1 MATATLGNVEAL
13 SFLKARSEVLAR
25 VRAARITPQVE
36 ILPLEQAGGRVLAE
50 PAFADRDY
58 PPEPRSMRDGF
69 AVRAA
74 DLPGTFT
81 IVGEVRAG
89 QPVNC
94 RVEPGEAVEIMTG
107 ASVPDGAD
115 TVVMIEHVTVNGD
128 QVEIPKALEMGAN
141 VNPQGRDAMAG
152 ALILNPGTRLGYAEI
167 ALLASIG
174 QAEVSV
180 YKRPRVAILA
190 TGDELVELEAEP
202 EPHQIRN
209 SNSWSLAAQVMR
221 AGGEAVILP
230 VAADELETT
239 KSLIAEGLECD
250 LLLLSGGVSAGKYDL
265 VETALQSFGAQM
277 HFDRVLIQPGQPCV
291 FGQARGTFFF
301 GLPGNPASTMVCF
314 EIFARAALELLG
326 GIVEPALA
334 VTGARLKAPFR
345 QKTGLTRFL
354 PARLDAE
361 GLLTPVGWSGSGD
374 IAALTRANVYLV
386 SDPEKPEYAAGE
398 WIGVMAR

>member
-1 MATATLGNVEAL
+1 MAAATLGIVEAL

-25 VRAARITPQVE
+25 VRAARVTPHME
-36 ILPLEQAGGRVLAE
+36 FLPLEQATGRVLAE

-89 QPVNC
+89 QSSDC

-107 ASVPDGAD
+107 ASVPEGAD
-115 TVVMIEHVTVNGD
+115 TVVMVEHTTVAGD
-128 QVEIPKALEMGAN
+128 RVDVPKALEMGAN
-141 VNPQGRDAMAG
+141 VNPQGRDAVAG
-152 ALILNPGTRLGYAEI
+152 ALILRPGIRLGYAEI

-174 QAEVSV
+174 QAEVAV

-190 TGDELVELEAEP
+190 TGDELVEVETKP

-209 SNSWSLAAQVMR
+209 SNTWSLAAQVIR
-221 AGGEAVILP
+221 AGGEAVVLP
-230 VAADELETT
+230 VAPDELEIT
-239 KSLIAEGLECD
+239 KELIANGLECD
-250 LLLLSGGVSAGKYDL
+250 VLLLSGGVSAGKYDL
-265 VETALQSFGAQM
+265 VETALHSFGAEM
-277 HFDRVLIQPGQPCV
+277 YFDRVLIQPGQPCV
-291 FGQARGTFFF
+291 FGQAQGTFFF

-314 EIFARAALELLG
+314 EIFARAALELISG
-326 GIVEPALA
+326 VVEPMLA
-334 VTGARLKAPFR
+334 ITGAQLKSPFR

-354 PARLDAE
+354 PARLDEE
-361 GLLTPVGWSGSGD
+361 GLLTPIGWSGSGD
-374 IAALTRANVYLV
+374 IAALTRANAYLV
-386 SDPEKPEYAAGE
+386 SDPEKGEYAAGD

>member
-1 MATATLGNVEAL
+1 MAAATLGIVEAL

-25 VRAARITPQVE
+25 VRAARITPHVE
-36 ILPLEQAGGRVLAE
+36 FLPLEQAAGRVLAQ

-89 QPVNC
+89 QSSDC

-115 TVVMIEHVTVNGD
+115 TVVMIEHTTVEGD
-128 QVEIPKALEMGAN
+128 RVDVPKALEMGAN
-141 VNPQGRDAMAG
+141 VNPRGRDAVAG
-152 ALILNPGTRLGYAEI
+152 ALVLNPGSRLGYAEI

-174 QAEVSV
+174 QSEVAV

-190 TGDELVELEAEP
+190 TGDELVELEIQP

-209 SNSWSLAAQVMR
+209 SNTWSLAAQVMR
-221 AGGEAVILP
+221 AGGEAVVLP
-230 VAADELETT
+230 VAPDELEIT
-239 KSLIAEGLECD
+239 KELIANGLECD

-265 VETALQSFGAQM
+265 VETALHSFGAEIY
-277 HFDRVLIQPGQPCV
+277 FDRVLIQPGQPCV
-291 FGQARGTFFF
+291 FGHAQGTFFF

-314 EIFARAALELLG
+314 EIFARAALELIG
-326 GIVEPALA
+326 GVVQPMLA
-334 VTGARLKAPFR
+334 ITGAPLKAPFR

-354 PARLDAE
+354 PARLDE
-361 GLLTPVGWSGSGD
+361 DGFLTHIGWSGSGD
-374 IAALTRANVYLV
+374 IAALTRANAYLV
-386 SDPEKPEYAAGE
+386 SDPEKAEYAAGE

>member
-1 MATATLGNVEAL
+1 MAAATLGIVEAL
-13 SFLKARSEVLAR
+13 SFVKARSEVLAR
-25 VRAARITPQVE
+25 VRAARMIPHLE
-36 ILPLEQAGGRVLAE
+36 ILPLEQAAGRVLAE

-74 DLPGTFT
+74 DLPGAFT

-89 QPVNC
+89 QPANC

-107 ASVPDGAD
+107 ASVPEGAD
-115 TVVMIEHVTVNGD
+115 TVVMIEHTTVTGD
-128 QVEIPKALEMGAN
+128 RMETSKTLEMGTN
-141 VNPQGRDAMAG
+141 VNPRGRDAMAG
-152 ALILNPGTRLGYAEI
+152 ALILNPGSRLGYAEI

-174 QAEVSV
+174 VGEVAV
-180 YKRPRVAILA
+180 YKRPRVAVLA
-190 TGDELVELEAEP
+190 TGDELVELEVRP

-209 SNSWSLAAQVMR
+209 SNSWSLAAQVVR
-221 AGGEAVILP
+221 AGGEAVVLP
-230 VAADELETT
+230 VAGDQLETT

-265 VETALQSFGAQM
+265 VETALQSFGAEFY
-277 HFDRVLIQPGQPCV
+277 FDRVLIQPGQPCV
-291 FGQARGTFFF
+291 FGQAQGVFFF

-326 GIVEPALA
+326 GIVEPLLPI
-334 VTGARLKAPFR
+334 TGAQLKAPFR

-361 GLLTPVGWSGSGD
+361 GLLTPIGWSGSGD
-374 IAALTRANVYLV
+374 IAAVTRANAYLV
-386 SDPEKPEYAAGE
+386 SDPDKAEYAAGE
-398 WIGVMAR
+398 WIKVMAR